1 MYSRASQR
9 QRSARMSIA
18 VLLAVGLLSS
28 LAVAS
33 PSVVAQDGGRVGGV
47 SGSVLPFRSFE
58 FGSGTLEER
67 GEYVHCVARA
77 ASGEGSGSLVFG
89 RETCFREESEASG
102 FARAGSAVGA
112 QFGVRDGL
120 PVRILAVHYAGLNFT
135 GGSLRALGTDCGGGG
150 YGLRGTMWDNVFSS
164 TVNGCAV
171 VQHYDVGYI
180 QADGQ
185 GLAFYVGGDRED
197 TTGLGGNLDVLDNRV
212 SGIVYT
218 SPSSIGAG
226 SAVVDLVG
234 LEVTQGVQNWAG
246 TLELVRNKQTAVRAF
261 FETPTAG
268 REVEVTATLRAHTTA
283 GADLGSEMPVNPGGS
298 VTVSGNVAERRWRLD
313 SSLNFVLPLDW
324 SNLGENENLILSL
337 DFADNIAVNCRE
349 RIVPSESCSANV
361 SFLNV
366 PAPDIVMVPLEAGEV
381 DDTDEPSIEDLM
393 EQFARINSVMPFSS
407 EKIDAFDVDAFI
419 IENYTF
425 DSRPFA
431 RDAEPADIRERLL
444 NLREEVND
452 DAIYLGVLSGEPDW
466 REVPGDDD
474 RRVRTYG
481 SANDIP
487 GEVAYWFTTGIDGG
501 SEANAYFGHRRNVG
515 SHELGHVLGQ
525 QHVGRRNLNNDPFFE
540 GECRERTGDTILY
553 PYFATLVNPASGVVD
568 ENPISRMPRVTPVL
582 GPLGDV
588 DTEVW
593 GLDVRYVDISPETEV
608 LFYPEQISTLAVSNP
623 RRVFSIM
630 SYCESFREDH
640 EPEIEPEE
648 DTDGAGDDE
657 DDDVVEDV
665 PDNQGLWMDAFHHER
680 IIDERREAMESD
692 VPGVDVGPT
701 IVMSDM
707 FSGRIE
713 FSDSGAVSSAVV
725 GDVFSRP
732 RGRVSAVS
740 GDYVL
745 ELRDASG
752 GVVRSVSFEASEG
765 VASIVPGS
773 GLPDEPTSAVFSFV
787 VSDPPEYSSFA
798 VKHDDSELVVV
809 ERSASAPSVS
819 VSGPSAGQVF
829 GAGSDIGV
837 SWSGSDA
844 DGDEL
849 SYRVYYSVDGG
860 KVYMPLSL
868 ETADTSMTLPAGRL
882 RGSSQARI
890 GVSVSDGARSSF
902 TETAVFSVANHAP
915 EVSIRTPVSGDVFAE
930 NQGFVVEAVAYDM
943 EDGLVPSSHI
953 SWRSSID
960 GSLGAGRYL
969 VLSAADLTAGSH
981 TITVT
986 ATDASGLSA
995 SDAVNVVI
1003 SLRNALPVANDD
1015 NFQVDANKEVLIDV
1029 LANDVDVEGDVDIDS
1044 FRIVQPPQMGFA
1056 QKVRTQ
1062 DGVRIKYYSNTS
1074 GRDHFSYI
1082 ICDAVDR
1089 CDTARVS
1096 IEVGLA
1102 DCTILGTEED
1112 DVIEGTSGDD
1122 IICALGGDDTIDA
1135 KGGDDVIRG
1144 GLGDDT
1150 IYARAGNDVI
1160 YGEIG
1165 NDLILGHNGADI
1177 IYGGLDD
1184 DTIYGGGDADR
1195 IFGGH
1200 GRDRLYGEAGNDTI
1214 EGGGGADTIHGGRGD
1229 DTIRG
1234 GDGDDTIR
1242 GNAGAD
1248 TIEPGKGTDTLLGIS
1263 PEDTVTET
1271 D

>member
-1 MYSRASQR
+1 MYSRTPQR

-18 VLLAVGLLSS
+18 MLLAVGLLSS
-28 LAVAS
+28 MAAAS
-33 PSVVAQDGGRVGGV
+33 PPAVAQDDGQVGGT
-47 SGSVLPFRSFE
+47 SESVLPFRTFE
-58 FGSGTLEER
+58 FGAGTLEER
-67 GEYVHCVARA
+67 GDYIHCVARA
-77 ASGEGSGSLVFG
+77 TSSEGSKSLVFG
-89 RETCFREESEASG
+89 RETCFREESEASE

-135 GGSLRALGTDCGGGG
+135 GGSLRALGTECGGGG
-150 YGLRGTMWDNVFSS
+150 YGLRDTMWDNVFSS

-171 VQHYDVGYI
+171 VQHYDVGFV
-180 QADGQ
+180 QTDGE
-185 GLAFYVGGDRED
+185 GSVFYVGGTRED
-197 TTGLGGNLDVLDNRV
+197 TTGLGGDLDVLDNRV

-218 SPSSIGAG
+218 SPSSIAGRAG
-226 SAVVDLVG
+226 SPVVNLVG
-234 LEVTQGVQNWAG
+234 LEVTQGVQNWMG

-268 REVEVTATLRAHTTA
+268 REVEVAATLRAHTTA
-283 GADLGSEMPVNPGGS
+283 GVDMGSRMPVNSGGS
-298 VTVSGNVAERRWRLD
+298 VTVSDDVAERRWRLD
-313 SSLNFVLPLDW
+313 SSLNFVLELDW
-324 SNLGENENLILSL
+324 SNLGENDNLILSL
-337 DFADNIAVNCRE
+337 DFADNITVNCRE
-349 RIVPSESCSANV
+349 RIVPARSCSANV

-366 PAPDIVMVPLEAGEV
+366 PAPDIVMVPLEAGEAE
-381 DDTDEPSIEDLM
+381 DPDEVSFGDLM
-393 EQFARINSVMPFSS
+393 EQLARINSVMPFSS
-407 EKIDAFDVDAFI
+407 EEIDAFDVDAFI
-419 IENYTF
+419 VENYTF

-431 RDAEPADIRERLL
+431 RDADPADIRERLL
-444 NLREEVND
+444 NLRSEVND
-452 DAIYLGVLSGEPDW
+452 DAIYLGVLPGEPDR

-474 RRVRTYG
+474 RQVRTFG
-481 SANDIP
+481 SASRAR
-487 GEVAYWFTTGIDGG
+487 GVAYWFTSGIDGG
-501 SEANAYFGHRRNVG
+501 FEADAHFGHRRNVG
-515 SHELGHVLGQ
+515 SHELGHLLGQ
-525 QHVGRRNLNNDPFFE
+525 THTARIPNGVDDNGDMLYLGACDEPSRNTDLYVPFE
-540 GECRERTGDTILY
+540 E
-553 PYFATLVNPASGVVD
+553 VVD
-568 ENPISRMPRVTPVL
+568 PETGNSHIRPVL

-593 GLDVRYVDISPETEV
+593 GLDIRYVNISPLAEV
-608 LFYPEQISTLAVSNP
+608 VFYPEQISTLAVSNP

-630 SYCESFREDH
+630 SYCEPFREDH

-648 DTDGAGDDE
+648 DPDDDADDDE
-657 DDDVVEDV
+657 VEDV

-680 IIDERREAMESD
+680 IIDGRREAMEDD

-701 IVMSDM
+701 IVISDM

-713 FSDSGAVSSAVV
+713 FSDTGAVSSAVV

-732 RGRVSAVS
+732 RDRVSVES

-745 ELRDASG
+745 ELRNASG
-752 GVVRSVSFEASEG
+752 EVVSSVSFDASAG
-765 VASIVPGS
+765 IDDRFGS
-773 GLPDEPTSAVFSFV
+773 GPYLEPTEAVFSFV

-798 VKHDDSELVVV
+798 VKHDDGELLVVS
-809 ERSASAPSVS
+809 RSASAPSVS
-819 VSGPSAGQVF
+819 VSGPSAGQFF
-829 GAGSDIGV
+829 GAGSDISV

-868 ETADTSMTLPAGRL
+868 ETANTSRTLPADRL
-882 RGSSQARI
+882 RGSSRARI

-902 TETAVFSVANHAP
+902 VETPVFSVANHAP

-953 SWRSSID
+953 VWGSSID

-981 TITVT
+981 TLTVT
-986 ATDASGLSA
+986 ATDSLGVSA
-995 SDAVNVVI
+995 SASVDIVI

-1015 NFQVDANKEVLIDV
+1015 NFQVSADEEVLVDV
-1029 LANDVDVEGDVDIDS
+1029 LANDVDVEGDVDLPS
-1044 FRIVQPPQMGFA
+1044 FRIVQSPLLGFA

-1062 DGVRIKYYSNTS
+1062 EGVRIKYYSNTS
-1074 GRDHFSYI
+1074 GRDNFSYI
-1082 ICDAVDR
+1082 ICDAVAR

-1096 IEVGLA
+1096 IDVGLA
-1102 DCTILGTEED
+1102 DCTVLGTDED
-1112 DVIEGTSGDD
+1112 DTLEGTSGDD
-1122 IICALGGDDTIDA
+1122 VICGLGGDDTIDA

-1165 NDLILGHNGADI
+1165 NDFILGHNGSDT

-1184 DTIYGGGDADR
+1184 DTIYGGGGADA

-1200 GRDRLYGEAGNDTI
+1200 GQDRLYGEADDDTI
-1214 EGGGGADTIHGGRGD
+1214 EGGGGADIIHGGRGD

-1242 GNAGAD
+1242 GNDGAD
-1248 TIEPGKGTDTLLGIS
+1248 TIESGKGTDTLLGVS
-1263 PEDTVTET
+1263 PEDTITET
-1271 D
+1271 A

>member
-1 MYSRASQR
+1 MRSQVFQR
-9 QRSARMSIA
+9 QRIVRMA
-18 VLLAVGLLSS
+18 MAMLLVGGLLSTMT
-28 LAVAS
+28 AAS
-33 PSVVAQDGGRVGGV
+33 PAIAQT
-47 SGSVLPFRSFE
+47 SGQAEGSSEPAPRYRTYE
-58 FGSGTLEER
+58 FGAGTLEER
-67 GEYVHCVARA
+67 GDYIHCVTRVT
-77 ASGEGSGSLVFG
+77 SSEGSDNLIPG
-89 RETCFREESEASG
+89 RETCFREENEASE
-102 FARAGSAVGA
+102 FAQAGSAVGA
-112 QFGVRDGL
+112 QQQGADSQSESTLG
-120 PVRILAVHYAGLNFT
+120 VHYVDAGFT
-135 GGSLRALGTDCGGGG
+135 GASLRAVGPNCASR
-150 YGLRGTMWDNVFSS
+150 GLNLRDSVWDNVISS
-164 TVNGCAV
+164 TVNGCSRIG
-171 VQHYDVGYI
+171 HYDISFYATVRDTGEEIYI
-180 QADGQ
+180 PR
-185 GLAFYVGGDRED
+185 GDRED
-197 TTGLGGNLDVLDNRV
+197 TTGIGGNLSDLNNRA
-212 SGIVYT
+212 SALVYFGQPT
-218 SPSSIGAG
+218 IGDTETTPT
-226 SAVVDLVG
+226 VNLVG
-234 LEVTQGVQNWAG
+234 LEVTQGAQNWLG
-246 TLELVRNKQTAVRAF
+246 TLDLVRNKQTVVRAF
-261 FETPTAG
+261 FETPNAG
-268 REVEVTATLRAHTTA
+268 EQVEVTAELRAHTSA
-283 GADLGSEMPVNPGGS
+283 GTDLGSRDPVNPGGS
-298 VTVSGNVAERRWRLD
+298 VTVTDNVAERRWQLN
-313 SSLNFVLPLDW
+313 SSLNFVLPIDWADLDEDE
-324 SNLGENENLILSL
+324 SLFLRL
-337 DFADNIAVNCRE
+337 DFSDNISVNCQE
-349 RIVPSESCSANV
+349 RIVPTESCSANV

-366 PAPDIVMVPLEAGEV
+366 PAPDIVMVPLEVGEIG
-381 DDTDEPSIEDLM
+381 DTDEPSNGDLI
-393 EQFARINSVMPFSS
+393 EQFARINSVMPFST

-431 RDAEPADIRERLL
+431 RDTEPVDIRERLL

-452 DAIYLGVLSGEPDW
+452 DAIYLGVLSGGPGW

-474 RRVRTYG
+474 QRVRTHG

-487 GEVAYWFTTGIDGG
+487 GEVAYWFTNEIDGG
-501 SEANAYFGHRRNVG
+501 FEADTHFGHRRNVG

-525 QHVGRRNLNNDPFFE
+525 QHVGRQNLDDDPFFE
-540 GECRERTGDTILY
+540 GECGEHTGDTILY
-553 PYFATLVNPASGVVD
+553 PYFTTLVNPRTGRVD
-568 ENPISRMPRVTPVL
+568 DNPLTGDPEAEVPPDPRVTPVL
-582 GPLGDV
+582 GPLGD
-588 DTEVW
+588 TNMEVW
-593 GLDVRYVDISPETEV
+593 GLDVRYVKISPLAEV
-608 LFYPEQISTLAVSNP
+608 VFYPEQISTLAVSNP

-630 SYCESFREDH
+630 SYCEPFREDH
-640 EPEIEPEE
+640 EPQGNSGE
-648 DTDGAGDDE
+648 
-657 DDDVVEDV
+657 
-665 PDNQGLWMDAFHHER
+665 PDNQGRWMDAFHHER

-692 VPGVDVGPT
+692 VPGVDVEPT
-701 IVMSDM
+701 IVMTDM

-713 FSDSGAVSSAVV
+713 FSDSGAASSAVV
-725 GDVFSRP
+725 GYVFSRS
-732 RGRVSAVS
+732 RAQVSAET

-752 GVVRSVSFEASEG
+752 GVVRSVSFEASAG
-765 VASIVPGS
+765 TDDRSGS
-773 GLPDEPTSAVFSFV
+773 EPYLEPMEAVFSFV

-798 VKHDDSELVVV
+798 VKHGDSELVVV

-819 VSGPSAGQVF
+819 VSGPTAGQVF
-829 GAGSDIGV
+829 GAASNVSV
-837 SWSGSDA
+837 SWSGNDA
-844 DGDEL
+844 DSDEL
-849 SYRVYYSVDGG
+849 SYRVYYSIDGG
-860 KVYMPLSL
+860 EVYMPLSL
-868 ETADTSMTLPAGRL
+868 ETADTSMTLPADRL

-902 TETAVFSVANHAP
+902 AESAVFSVANHAP

-953 SWRSSID
+953 SWTSSID
-960 GSLGAGRYL
+960 GNLGTGRYL

-986 ATDASGLSA
+986 ATDALGLSA
-995 SDAVNVVI
+995 SDSVNVVV

-1015 NFQVDANKEVLIDV
+1015 SFQVSADEEALVDV
-1029 LANDVDVEGDVDIDS
+1029 LANDVDVEGDFDLPS

-1062 DGVRIKYYSNTS
+1062 DGMRIKYFSNTS

-1082 ICDAVDR
+1082 ICDAVDH
-1089 CDTARVS
+1089 CDTARVY
-1096 IEVGLA
+1096 IDVGLA

-1122 IICALGGDDTIDA
+1122 VICALGGDDTIDA

-1165 NDLILGHNGADI
+1165 NDFILGHNGADT

-1200 GRDRLYGEAGNDTI
+1200 GQDELYGEADNDTI
-1214 EGGGGADTIHGGRGD
+1214 EGGDGSDTIHGGRGD

-1234 GDGDDTIR
+1234 GNGDDTIR

-1248 TIEPGKGTDTLLGIS
+1248 TIEPGTGTDTLLGIS

>member
-1 MYSRASQR
+1 MVRTRSLVREKNRAR
-9 QRSARMSIA
+9 KLTMFGA
-18 VLLAVGLLSS
+18 VLLVSFLSVAYFCGLPGPVGGSADTTQTTASQTTTATTAPSRNTGTPSSTDRDPPFEARDLIGTYEYEGQVPFLVDGEVPTVCGQPYGGSNNFGYGFRAYSMSLADGYCALVMIGNHNNNLLLAIYTGMGVTPLLHSVVSGRLLASNLAATIDGTVCPLLNSNRGYDQGFISSYRAGWFTYGVSAFSNCTLSHSGNSIELSS
-28 LAVAS
+28 IS
-33 PSVVAQDGGRVGGV
+33 
-47 SGSVLPFRSFE
+47 
-58 FGSGTLEER
+58 
-67 GEYVHCVARA
+67 C
-77 ASGEGSGSLVFG
+77 
-89 RETCFREESEASG
+89 
-102 FARAGSAVGA
+102 RAGY
-112 QFGVRDGL
+112 FYDR
-120 PVRILAVHYAGLNFT
+120 
-135 GGSLRALGTDCGGGG
+135 
-150 YGLRGTMWDNVFSS
+150 SS
-164 TVNGCAV
+164 NTCELSSVN
-171 VQHYDVGYI
+171 
-180 QADGQ
+180 
-185 GLAFYVGGDRED
+185 
-197 TTGLGGNLDVLDNRV
+197 
-212 SGIVYT
+212 
-218 SPSSIGAG
+218 
-226 SAVVDLVG
+226 LVG
-234 LEVTQGVQNWAG
+234 LEVTQGVQNWMG
-246 TLELVRNKQTAVRAF
+246 TLDLVRNKKVAVRAF
-261 FETPTAG
+261 FEAEADG
-268 REVEVTATLRAHTTA
+268 EEVEVTAELRARTSA
-283 GADLGSEMPVNPGGS
+283 GTDLGSEEPVNRGGS
-298 VTVSGNVAERRWRLD
+298 VTVSDNVAQHRWRLD
-313 SSLNFVLPLDW
+313 SSLNFVLPLEW
-324 SNLGENENLILSL
+324 SDLDEDETLVLTL
-337 DFADNIAVNCRE
+337 DFPDTINVNCLE
-349 RIVPSESCSANV
+349 RIAPAATCSADV
-361 SFLNV
+361 VFLNV
-366 PAPDIVMVPLEAGEV
+366 PAPDIVMVPLEAGEIG
-381 DDTDEPSIEDLM
+381 DTDEPSYGDLM
-393 EQFARINSVMPFSS
+393 EQFARINSLMPFSS

-431 RDAEPADIRERLL
+431 RDAAPIDIRERLL
-444 NLREEVND
+444 NLRGEVNGG
-452 DAIYLGVLSGEPDW
+452 AIYLGVLPGSP
-466 REVPGDDD
+466 RERQIEINDELEWVI
-474 RRVRTYG
+474 TYG

-487 GEVAYWFTTGIDGG
+487 GEVAYWFTDGIDGG
-501 SEANAYFGHRRNVG
+501 FEANAHFGHNRNVG
-515 SHELGHVLGQ
+515 SHELGHLLGQ
-525 QHVGRRNLNNDPFFE
+525 QHTGRQNLDADPFFE
-540 GECRERTGDTILY
+540 GECREHTGDTILY
-553 PYFATLVNPASGVVD
+553 PYFATLVNPRTGLVD
-568 ENPISRMPRVTPVL
+568 ENPISEMPRVTPVL

-593 GLDVRYVDISPETEV
+593 GLDVRYVNISPLAEIV
-608 LFYPEQISTLAVSNP
+608 FYPEQISTLAVSNP

-630 SYCESFREDH
+630 SYCRAFREDH
-640 EPEIEPEE
+640 EPQ
-648 DTDGAGDDE
+648 GNSG
-657 DDDVVEDV
+657 V

-680 IIDERREAMESD
+680 IIDERREAMEND

-701 IVMSDM
+701 IIISDM

-713 FSDSGAVSSAVV
+713 FSDTGAVSSAVV

-732 RGRVSAVS
+732 RAQVSAET

-773 GLPDEPTSAVFSFV
+773 GLPGVPTSAVFSFV

-798 VKHDDSELVVV
+798 VKHDGSELVVV
-809 ERSASAPSVS
+809 ERSAGAPSVS
-819 VSGPSAGQVF
+819 VSGPTAGQVF
-829 GAGSDIGV
+829 GAGSDVSV

-849 SYRVYYSVDGG
+849 SYRVYYSADGG
-860 KVYMPLSL
+860 EVYMPLSL
-868 ETADTSMTLPAGRL
+868 ETADTSMTLSAGRL

-902 TETAVFSVANHAP
+902 AESAVFSVANHAP
-915 EVSIRTPVSGDVFAE
+915 DVSIRTPVSGDVFAE
-930 NQGFVVEAVAYDM
+930 DQGFVVEAVAYDM

-995 SDAVNVVI
+995 SDSVNIAV

-1015 NFQVDANKEVLIDV
+1015 NFQVDADKEVLIDV
-1029 LANDVDVEGDVDIDS
+1029 LANDVDVEGDVDLPS

-1062 DGVRIKYYSNTS
+1062 DGVRIKYFSNTS

-1089 CDTARVS
+1089 CDTARVN
-1096 IEVGLA
+1096 IDVGLA

-1122 IICALGGDDTIDA
+1122 VICALGGDDTIDA

-1165 NDLILGHNGADI
+1165 NDFILGHNGADT

-1200 GRDRLYGEAGNDTI
+1200 GQDELYGEADNDTI
-1214 EGGGGADTIHGGRGD
+1214 EGGDGSDTIHGGRGD

-1234 GDGDDTIR
+1234 GNGDDTIR

-1263 PEDTVTET
+1263 PEDTITQT
-1271 D
+1271 A